1 MGCVDSSKS
10 VISVSMVHLVLK
22 TMNTMS
28 GVYDGYA

>member
-10 VISVSMVHLVLK
+10 VISIEMVYLVLNS
-22 TMNTMS
+22 MNTMS